1 MHTYLKDA
9 YPRLRNTPDKHF
21 ASAVISHHSERNK
34 WAQNIIM
41 EMTAVMLNTKFYLYS
56 TAGWAELI
64 VNSDLYPFWSRRD
77 TFRNYPRTVS
87 TALIPDLTDQSMYIN
102 HKNRNH
108 FQTCH
113 TGLK

>member
-1 MHTYLKDA
+1 
-9 YPRLRNTPDKHF
+9 
-21 ASAVISHHSERNK
+21 
-34 WAQNIIM
+34 M

-108 FQTCH
+108 FETCH
-113 TGLK
+113 TGLNLI